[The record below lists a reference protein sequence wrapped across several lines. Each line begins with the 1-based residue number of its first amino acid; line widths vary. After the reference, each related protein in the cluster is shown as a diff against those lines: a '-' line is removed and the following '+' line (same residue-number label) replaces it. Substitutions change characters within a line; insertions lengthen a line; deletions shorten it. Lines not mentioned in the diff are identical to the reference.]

1 MYLNKL
7 NYEEKKAFLE
17 LAHYVAGAN
26 GVVEDAEKNMIAQY
40 CVEMEIQDISYQKKT
55 FETIIASFE
64 NSSKTIKNII
74 MIEIIGLCMSDG
86 EYDSEETGI
95 VDKISSGLG
104 IEKEYIKEL
113 ENDLREYYAVVTKMT
128 KHVFL

>member
-1 MYLNKL
+1 M
-7 NYEEKKAFLE
+7 E